1 MNYTEDLGEV
11 KQRCKSSDL
20 EGEMSFRVLD
30 ENTEYTFHSPIFHT
44 LIML

>member
-20 EGEMSFRVLD
+20 EGEMSFRVFMR
-30 ENTEYTFHSPIFHT
+30 TQST
-44 LIML
+44 LSTPAFSTH